1 MSIKE
6 VSTNSGFQ
14 LIKKIDGKRQMRLPK
29 SVLLRREEV
38 PEQSEDVEPTN
49 AEGFY
54 DQGVRYEESGDR
66 WFTSDL
72 SKAIRFY
79 YRAHE
84 SYKQALKLD
93 PLMAH
98 VLYNL
103 PRLVYEVYNKYVK
116 DDVVVLEDLN
126 NCADALNDTQ
136 PGGLF
141 QDIVSLCRNFEGCI
155 DVLIQSGNAD
165 SIGWDLYFNTASCY
179 FEYIEILCSDPSI
192 LEGLSED
199 NELVKAIQRCIYMFE
214 RVLDYMNYALEND
227 VEDES
232 VNPEAI
238 SSVCIESYRMLS
250 TVYETLYTE
259 ELITFVDSFTGEYL
273 KKVDTVSSRLIQDSI
288 PEDILITLKVAKL
301 GERASRQLSY
311 DTFIDLWASDPNLNN
326 VLEKQL
332 TESSSV
338 RSYLDKFETVEVPI
352 PDEAKWLILTQLD
365 GKYRNITATLRAQ
378 IDELAKNNNT
388 ENDLLS
394 EKISLV
400 CSVFME
406 RADIDLER
414 SLLEVEQAKKNCLVL
429 QNNCK
434 NLLKNALIYS
444 KKSGGIRES
453 IIGKLTRKKRQREAA
468 MRLCL
473 LEGKPQEEWNKIV
486 GENYWPK
493 ELQALSNIEAYKKL
507 LN

>member
-1 MSIKE
+1 M
-6 VSTNSGFQ
+6 
-14 LIKKIDGKRQMRLPK
+14 
-29 SVLLRREEV
+29 
-38 PEQSEDVEPTN
+38 
-49 AEGFY
+49 
-54 DQGVRYEESGDR
+54 
-66 WFTSDL
+66 
-72 SKAIRFY
+72 
-79 YRAHE
+79 
-84 SYKQALKLD
+84 
-93 PLMAH
+93 
-98 VLYNL
+98 
-103 PRLVYEVYNKYVK
+103 
-116 DDVVVLEDLN
+116 
-126 NCADALNDTQ
+126 
-136 PGGLF
+136 
-141 QDIVSLCRNFEGCI
+141 
-155 DVLIQSGNAD
+155 
-165 SIGWDLYFNTASCY
+165 
-179 FEYIEILCSDPSI
+179 
-192 LEGLSED
+192 
-199 NELVKAIQRCIYMFE
+199 
-214 RVLDYMNYALEND
+214 
-227 VEDES
+227 
-232 VNPEAI
+232 
-238 SSVCIESYRMLS
+238 
-250 TVYETLYTE
+250 
-259 ELITFVDSFTGEYL
+259 
-273 KKVDTVSSRLIQDSI
+273 DTVSSRLIQDSI

-444 KKSGGIRES
+444 KKSGVS
-453 IIGKLTRKKRQREAA
+453 
-468 MRLCL
+468 
-473 LEGKPQEEWNKIV
+473 
-486 GENYWPK
+486 ENR
-493 ELQALSNIEAYKKL
+493 
-507 LN
+507 